1 MRASPFPPSRFVVA
15 IPACNEVARIGACLR
30 ALSGQRG
37 GRPGDRCDHIVLLL
51 NNCTDGTAQAVE
63 RVRPELAM
71 PVTVAIRDF
80 PEAQAD
86 AGHAR
91 SAALALAARIAGADG
106 ILATTDADGTVAV
119 DWVAC
124 TRAAFALGA
133 EAVCGRAL
141 IDPVEAMHIPHALH
155 EDDARE
161 VAYGAMLDE
170 IHALAD
176 PDRWDPLP
184 RHTEHSGA
192 SIAVTVDAYRRAGGM
207 TPLPTGE
214 DRGFLRALRAVD
226 ARIRH
231 APDVC
236 VTVSGR
242 LQGRAAGGMAD
253 TMARRMVCQDPTLDA
268 ELEPAATCLRRARL
282 RARARLLSDARH
294 DPDSSWQPLSAR
306 LAGEASLPAETVR
319 AWLRHRYFGA
329 AWNRIE
335 AESPALV
342 RVPVLRQAL
351 DRHVAE
357 AARILAGLRNEV
369 PSDAADPAGSLAA
382 AEARPA

>member
-1 MRASPFPPSRFVVA
+1 MRASPLPPSRFVVA
-15 IPACNEVARIGACLR
+15 IPACNEEARIEACLQ

-37 GRPGDRCDHIVLLL
+37 GRDDRCHHVVLLL
-51 NNCTDGTAQAVE
+51 NNCTDGTAQAVA
-63 RVRPELAM
+63 RVRPQLAM
-71 PVTVAIRDF
+71 PVSVAIRDF
-80 PEAQAD
+80 PEGQAD

-91 SAALALAARIAGADG
+91 SAALALAAQLAGPDG
-106 ILATTDADGTVAV
+106 IVATTDADGIVSV
-119 DWVAC
+119 DWIAC
-124 TRAAFALGA
+124 TRAALALGV

-141 IDPVEAMHIPHALH
+141 IDPVEAMRIPRALH
-155 EDDARE
+155 DDDARE

-184 RHTEHSGA
+184 RHAEHSGA
-192 SIAVTVDAYRRAGGM
+192 SIAVTVAAYGRAGGM

-214 DRGFLRALRAVD
+214 DRAFLRALRAVD

-253 TMARRMVCQDPTLDA
+253 TMARRMVCQDATLDA
-268 ELEPAATCLRRARL
+268 ELEPAAICLRRARM
-282 RARARLLSDARH
+282 RARARALWDGRH
-294 DPDSSWQPLSAR
+294 DPGPTWHSVSAQ
-306 LAGEASLPAETVR
+306 LAGAASLPAERVR
-319 AWLRHRYFGA
+319 GWLRSRYFGA

-342 RVPVLRQAL
+342 RVPVPRQAL

-357 AARILAGLRNEV
+357 AGRILAGLRNEA
-369 PSDAADPAGSLAA
+369 PTDAADPAGSLAV
-382 AEARPA
+382 AEVRPA

>member
-1 MRASPFPPSRFVVA
+1 MRGSSLPSARFVVA
-15 IPACNEVARIGACLR
+15 IPACNEAARIAACLR

-37 GRPGDRCDHIVLLL
+37 GRNGRCDHVVLLL

-80 PEAQAD
+80 PKGQAD

-91 SAALALAARIAGADG
+91 SAALALAARTAGPDG
-106 ILATTDADGTVAV
+106 IVATTDADGVVAV

-124 TRAAFALGA
+124 TRAALALGA
-133 EAVCGRAL
+133 EVVCGRAL
-141 IDPVEAMHIPHALH
+141 IDPVEAMHIPRALH
-155 EDDARE
+155 DDDARE
-161 VAYGAMLDE
+161 VGYGGMLDE

-192 SIAVTVDAYRRAGGM
+192 SIAVTVAAYQRVGGM

-231 APDVC
+231 APEVC

-253 TMARRMVCQDPTLDA
+253 TMARRMICQDATLDA
-268 ELEPAATCLRRARL
+268 ELEPAAACLSRARM
-282 RARARLLSDARH
+282 RARARALWDTRHATDA
-294 DPDSSWQPLSAR
+294 SWHTASAL
-306 LAGEASLPAETVR
+306 LAGEASLPVDRVR
-319 AWLRHRYFGA
+319 AWLRSGYFGA
-329 AWNRIE
+329 AWDRIE
-335 AESPALV
+335 ADSPAMI
-342 RVPVLRQAL
+342 RVPVPRQAL

-357 AARILAGLRNEV
+357 AGRILTALRNEV
-369 PSDAADPAGSLAA
+369 PSDAADPAGSRAG

>member
-1 MRASPFPPSRFVVA
+1 MRASPLPSARFVVA
-15 IPACNEVARIGACLR
+15 VPACNEAARIEACLR

-37 GRPGDRCDHIVLLL
+37 GPGGRCDHVVLLL

-63 RVRPELAM
+63 RARPQLAM
-71 PVTVAIRDF
+71 PVSVAIRDF
-80 PEAQAD
+80 PQGQAD

-91 SAALALAARIAGADG
+91 SAAFALAARLAGPDG
-106 ILATTDADGTVAV
+106 IIATTDADGTVAV

-124 TRAAFALGA
+124 TRAAFALGV

-141 IDPVEAMHIPHALH
+141 IDPVEAMRIPRALH
-155 EDDARE
+155 DDDACE

-192 SIAVTVDAYRRAGGM
+192 SIAVTVAAYRRAGGM

-253 TMARRMVCQDPTLDA
+253 TMARRMICQDASLDA
-268 ELEPAATCLRRARL
+268 ALEPAAGCLRRARM
-282 RARARLLSDARH
+282 RARARALWNARH
-294 DPDSSWQPLSAR
+294 DPDASWRAASAR
-306 LAGEASLPAETVR
+306 LAGKASLPADMLR
-319 AWLRHRYFGA
+319 AWLSCGYFGA
-329 AWNRIE
+329 AWDRIE
-335 AESPALV
+335 AGSPALV
-342 RVPVLRQAL
+342 RVPVPRQAL
-351 DRHVAE
+351 DRHVAD
-357 AARILAGLRNEV
+357 ARRILAGLRNEL
-369 PSDAADPAGSLAA
+369 PGDAADPAGSAAA
-382 AEARPA
+382 AEVRPG

>member
-1 MRASPFPPSRFVVA
+1 MRASSLPSSRFVVA
-15 IPACNEVARIGACLR
+15 VPACNEEARIGACLQ

-37 GRPGDRCDHIVLLL
+37 GRDDRCDHVVLLL

-63 RVRPELAM
+63 RVRPQLAM

-80 PEAQAD
+80 PEGQAD

-91 SAALALAARIAGADG
+91 SAALELAARIAGPDG
-106 ILATTDADGTVAV
+106 IVATTDADGTVAV

-124 TRAAFALGA
+124 TRAALALGA

-141 IDPVEAMHIPHALH
+141 IDPIEAMQIPHALH
-155 EDDARE
+155 DDDARE

-192 SIAVTVDAYRRAGGM
+192 SIAVTVAAYHRAGGM
-207 TPLPTGE
+207 TPLPNGE

-231 APDVC
+231 APDLC

-242 LQGRAAGGMAD
+242 LQGRAVGGMAD
-253 TMARRMVCQDPTLDA
+253 TMARRMIRQDAMLDA
-268 ELEPAATCLRRARL
+268 ELEPAAICLRRARM
-282 RARARLLSDARH
+282 RARVRALWEARH
-294 DPDSSWQPLSAR
+294 DPDASWQGVSAR
-306 LAGEASLPAETVR
+306 LAGEASLPADTVR

-357 AARILAGLRNEV
+357 ARRILASLRNEM
-369 PSDAADPAGSLAA
+369 PGDAADPAGSLAA
-382 AEARPA
+382 AEVRPA